1 MLGVVRRP
9 TIAPTPVGTFFEQH
23 LLLGLVAIAGL
34 AGLVGL
40 VVPATPVDGAT
51 APGGAPRN
59 RLTPTAGPHHAAPVV
74 RGGPNHLTS
83 GWVEVQGRGSG
94 QSFAAGPVR
103 VSPTSSPSLVTAT
116 VSTPSGVFLVIL
128 GDTSG
133 QPFEAGQV
141 YTTSADITLLVQN
154 GTSTCLNGTGGAG
167 GIKVDQLTHDTFGTI
182 TSLAFQF
189 DCFQSATNY
198 FGAVAYNAA
207 PTTPGTGYYL
217 YESTGAITGF
227 GNDDFLTYL
236 GDLSATNLNR
246 PIVGM
251 AVTPDGGG
259 YWLVAA
265 DGGVFAYGD
274 ARYFGSAGGI
284 PLNRPIVGMAVT
296 ADGGGYWLVAADGGI
311 FAYGDAVF
319 HGSMGGRPLNRP
331 IVGITPSPFGYWLVA
346 ADGGVFAF
354 DAPFFGSTGA
364 RRLNRPVAG
373 MMVGPGGS
381 GYWLVASDGGVF
393 TFGNA
398 EFHGSTGASAL
409 SAPVVAMTSSGDGS
423 GYWLA
428 ASDGGV
434 FAFDVLYSG
443 SFGGLG
449 VTDVVGIVS

>member
-265 DGGVFAYGD
+265 DGG
-274 ARYFGSAGGI
+274 
-284 PLNRPIVGMAVT
+284 
-296 ADGGGYWLVAADGGI
+296 I

-331 IVGITPSPFGYWLVA
+331 IVGITPAPFGYWLVA

-373 MMVGPGGS
+373 MTVGPGGS

-398 EFHGSTGASAL
+398 EFHGSTGSRAL